1 MRKHRIGKM
10 LITMALM
17 ITMVWMIPMGAE
29 ASTELP
35 IQPRYTNTRSAV
47 VGLNNDNGTA
57 VCVGDVVGYD
67 GTTIYLVEM
76 VLEQLSSAGMT
87 TMRIPWTGM
96 SSTTNYITVV
106 KRVGVPTGFN
116 YRLTLTAVVRSSTLD
131 ETVSVSTEKQ
141 F

>member
-1 MRKHRIGKM
+1 MRENRIGKTF
-10 LITMALM
+10 ITLVLM
-17 ITMVWMIPMGAE
+17 ITMLWMVPMGAE
-29 ASTELP
+29 ASTQLP
-35 IQPRYTNTRSAV
+35 IQPRYTNTRGAT
-47 VGLNNDNGTA
+47 VGLSNDNGTA
-57 VCVGDVVGYD
+57 VCVGEVMGYS

-96 SSTTNYITVV
+96 SSTTNTFYDV
-106 KRVGVPTGFN
+106 KTVGVPTGFK
-116 YRLTLTAVVRSSTLD
+116 YRLTLTAVVSSSTLD

>member
-10 LITMALM
+10 LITMVLM
-17 ITMVWMIPMGAE
+17 ITMLWMVPMGAE
-29 ASTELP
+29 ASAELP
-35 IQPRYTNTRSAV
+35 IQPRYVNTRGAT
-47 VGLNNDNGTA
+47 VGLSNDNGTA
-57 VCVGDVVGYD
+57 VCAGEVMGYS

-96 SSTTNYITVV
+96 SSTTNTFYTV
-106 KRVGVPTGFN
+106 KTVGVPTGFN
-116 YRLTLTAVVRSSTLD
+116 YRLKLTAVVRSSTLD